1 MISRQLSVIYL
12 LLLQIVL
19 LFSLNAHANELE
31 SLRIWPS
38 PDETRV
44 VIDLSAEV
52 EYSYFTLSSPD
63 RVVVDLKNTSLN
75 TTLPLVVSDSK
86 VLSKIRKS
94 SPPSSGTYRLVFEL
108 KSKVTPNLFK
118 LAPTPGGQYGH
129 RLVVDLPHEAST
141 SSGKVVRDEKPASS
155 GATKDASQLKGNA
168 DIVIAIDAGH
178 GGEDPGS
185 IGPTKKYEKHA
196 TLSVS
201 RKLAEQL
208 NSVPGI
214 KAVMTRNGDYF
225 VNLNKRSDIA
235 RRSKSHLLVSIH
247 ADSFSSPQ
255 PRGASVFVLNT
266 RRANTEISRWV
277 EKHEEQSEL
286 LGGAGEVLAKTNADK
301 NVSQTL
307 LDLQFSHSQKEGY
320 KVATNILSEMGK
332 VTRLH
337 KKDPVHASLA
347 VLKSPDIPSV
357 LVETGFISNPTEE
370 RLLFQRSHQDKLANA
385 LSNAIVKYF
394 EANPPEG
401 TLLAQRQSATKHK
414 VVKGD
419 ALSAIAQRYGTTTKA
434 IMSANNLKSTGLRI
448 GQVLVIPA
456 LNSPIEVD
464 TPINPVETE
473 VIVHKVESGEFLGK
487 IASKYKVSVAE
498 IKQQNN
504 LKRETLW
511 VGQKLNITVKLKDLP
526 IRKHVVKRGEFLS
539 KIATQYDVSV
549 DSIRTVNKLRSD
561 SLAIGQSLIIPNK

>member
-1 MISRQLSVIYL
+1 MTSSAY
-12 LLLQIVL
+12 
-19 LFSLNAHANELE
+19 SNELE
-31 SLRIWPS
+31 SVRIWPS

-44 VIDLSAEV
+44 VIDLKSEADF
-52 EYSYFTLSSPD
+52 SYFTLSSPY
-63 RVVVDLKNTSLN
+63 RVVVDLKNTNLN
-75 TTLPLVVSDSK
+75 AKLPISVKDSK
-86 VLSKIRKS
+86 VLTKIRS
-94 SPPSSGTYRLVFEL
+94 SGAPSKGTYRLVFEL
-108 KSKVTPNLFK
+108 KTKVTPELFK
-118 LAPTPGGQYGH
+118 LKPTPGGQYGH
-129 RLVVDLPHEAST
+129 RLVIDMPHSSTSKSQDAQPTSNAST
-141 SSGKVVRDEKPASS
+141 SAVS
-155 GATKDASQLKGNA
+155 KDASQFSGNA
-168 DIVIAIDAGH
+168 DIIVAIDAGH

-196 TLSVS
+196 TLSIS
-201 RKLAEQL
+201 RKMAEQL
-208 NSVPGI
+208 NSVPGV

-235 RRSKSHLLVSIH
+235 RRSKAHLLVSVH
-247 ADSFSSPQ
+247 ADSFSSSK

-286 LGGAGEVLAKTNADK
+286 LGGAGEVLAKTNTDK

-320 KVATNILSEMGK
+320 KVATNILKEMGK

-337 KKDPVHASLA
+337 KKEPVHASLA

-370 RLLFQRSHQDKLANA
+370 KLLFQRSHQDKLARA
-385 LSNAIVKYF
+385 LSKSIVQYF

-401 TLLAQRQSATKHK
+401 TLFAQRRTAQKHK

-419 ALSAIAQRYGTTTKA
+419 SLSAIAKKYRSSTQA
-434 IMSANNLKSTGLRI
+434 IMKSNNLKSSGLRI
-448 GQVLVIPA
+448 GQVLIIPGNNKPIVIA
-456 LNSPIEVD
+456 KTS
-464 TPINPVETE
+464 NPVETE
-473 VIVHKVESGEFLGK
+473 VITHTVQSGEYLGK
-487 IASKYKVSVAE
+487 IANKYKVSVSS

-511 VGQKLNITVKLKDLP
+511 VGQKLKITVKLKDLP
-526 IRKHVVKRGEFLS
+526 VRKHKVAKGEFLS
-539 KIATQYDVSV
+539 KIAKKYGVTV
-549 DSIRTVNKLRSD
+549 DGIRKTNKLRSD
-561 SLAIGQSLIIPNK
+561 NLAVGQLLLIPNK